1 VIVGNNTIASGSLW
15 SPRALSGLVG
25 WWRADDAVDIG
36 GGVISQLYDR
46 SGNGLHATQATPA
59 NRGTRT
65 TSAALRN
72 REVISLDGTDYYTTA
87 AVSLPRTFS
96 VFYVLGTVSSRGMII
111 EHAVG
116 TSWYV
121 YSSGAAA
128 VSVMNGGSF
137 HRSWQSPPTTWCA
150 ANQQGAAIYDRASA
164 PQLRGNRVA
173 LTPSLVDGSVVPA
186 GSISAA
192 LSIGA
197 RPDGS
202 LGHTGQ
208 VAETILYNRE
218 LSAAEVGRVE
228 AYLRTRYG
236 V

>member
-1 VIVGNNTIASGSLW
+1 MHSVISHASVVD
-15 SPRALSGLVG
+15 PRALSGLVG
-25 WWRADDAVDIG
+25 WWRADDAVDVG
-36 GGVISQLYDR
+36 GGVISQLNDR
-46 SGNGLHATQATPA
+46 SGNGLHATQATSG

-65 TSAALRN
+65 TSATLRN
-72 REVISLDGTDYYTTA
+72 REVISLDGTDYYVTA

-96 VFYVLGTVSSRGMII
+96 AFFVLGTVTTRGMIF

-128 VSVMNGGSF
+128 VSVTNGGSY

-150 ANQQGAAIYDRASA
+150 ANQQGAAIYDRAST

-208 VAETILYNRE
+208 VAETILYNRG
-218 LSAAEVGRVE
+218 LTAAEVARIE